1 MVFRRTIEALERI
14 KRNQEETGNQLELI
28 LRKQD
33 ELRAGLDALG
43 DIIAAMDGNMDPF
56 RLDDKRM
63 QDGISSILGYQ
74 PGKGRDR

>member
-1 MVFRRTIEALERI
+1 MVFRRMLEALERI
-14 KRNQEETGNQLELI
+14 E
-28 LRKQD
+28 RKQD

-43 DIIAAMDGNMDPF
+43 DIVAAMDGTMDPF

-74 PGKGRDR
+74 PDKGRDR

>member
-1 MVFRRTIEALERI
+1 MVFRRMIEALERI
-14 KRNQEETGNQLELI
+14 KHNQEETGNQLELI

-43 DIIAAMDGNMDPF
+43 DIIAAMDGNVDPF

>member
-1 MVFRRTIEALERI
+1 MVFRRMLEALERI
-14 KRNQEETGNQLELI
+14 ERNQEEAEKQFELI

-33 ELRAGLDALG
+33 KLRAGLDALG
-43 DIIAAMDGNMDPF
+43 DIVAAMDGTMDPF

>member
-43 DIIAAMDGNMDPF
+43 DIITAMDGNVDPF

>member
-1 MVFRRTIEALERI
+1 MVFRRMIEALERI

-43 DIIAAMDGNMDPF
+43 DIIAAMDGNVDPF
-56 RLDDKRM
+56 RLDEKRM

>member
-43 DIIAAMDGNMDPF
+43 DIVAAMDGNVDPF

>member
-1 MVFRRTIEALERI
+1 MVFRRMLEALERI
-14 KRNQEETGNQLELI
+14 E
-28 LRKQD
+28 RKQD
-33 ELRAGLDALG
+33 ELRAGLSALG
-43 DIIAAMDGNMDPF
+43 DIVAAMDGTMDPF

>member
-43 DIIAAMDGNMDPF
+43 DIIAAMDGNVDPF

>member
-1 MVFRRTIEALERI
+1 MVFRRMIEALERI

-43 DIIAAMDGNMDPF
+43 DIIAAMDGNVDPF

>member
-1 MVFRRTIEALERI
+1 MVFRRMLEALERI
-14 KRNQEETGNQLELI
+14 E
-28 LRKQD
+28 RKQD

-43 DIIAAMDGNMDPF
+43 DIVAAMDGTMDPS

>member
-1 MVFRRTIEALERI
+1 MVFRRMIEALERI
-14 KRNQEETGNQLELI
+14 KRNQEETENQLELI

-43 DIIAAMDGNMDPF
+43 DIIAAMDGNVDPF

>member
-1 MVFRRTIEALERI
+1 MVFRRMIEALERI

-43 DIIAAMDGNMDPF
+43 DIIAAMDGNVDPF
-56 RLDDKRM
+56 RLDDRRM

>member
-43 DIIAAMDGNMDPF
+43 DIRAAMDGNVDPF